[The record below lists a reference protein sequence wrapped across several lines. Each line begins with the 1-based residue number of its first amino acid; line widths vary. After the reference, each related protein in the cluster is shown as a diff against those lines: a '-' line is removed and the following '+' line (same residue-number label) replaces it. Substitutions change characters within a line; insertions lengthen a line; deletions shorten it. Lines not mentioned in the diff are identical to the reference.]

1 MEEISPTDSQKL
13 LVGMRNVVSSQ
24 HGVGPGGEGFVVSFL
39 CKLFNHQHHQIK
51 AGRGGVTWIQS
62 RSAGVKYRLS
72 GGETEDDLQT
82 EPGERHKTKVIDTLY
97 ILNRSVQILK

>member
-1 MEEISPTDSQKL
+1 MIIVIIVYCLLELEEISPTDSQKL

-72 GGETEDDLQT
+72 GGEAR
-82 EPGERHKTKVIDTLY
+82 GEKWKMICKLNTKV
-97 ILNRSVQILK
+97 R